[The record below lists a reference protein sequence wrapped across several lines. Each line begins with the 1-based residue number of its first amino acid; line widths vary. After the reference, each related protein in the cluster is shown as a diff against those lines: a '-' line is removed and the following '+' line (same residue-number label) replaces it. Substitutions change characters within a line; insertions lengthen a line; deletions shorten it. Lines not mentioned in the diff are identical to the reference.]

1 MRAAKKCGKCGYIRK
16 STDTA
21 PDWECPE
28 CGVVYEKF
36 ESVTQRK
43 YKHPSSLNG
52 SGQKKVKVGRMTPRS
67 HSAPSYLR
75 IFGVIKKVK
84 ELLVKLTGKISQ
96 EYAKEREKS
105 KSPLFR
111 CKDCGR
117 EISKRAESCPGCGAS
132 IRKKQKSGCGCAG
145 AFLVVFILFLI
156 GFISSS
162 LNQNTSKTVSRNKA
176 TSSPSS
182 STRQKNSTVILASEQ
197 PTKPGPTILKSKEQ
211 FQEDSKQICY
221 EKWTKRGNLDR
232 EMYNYCIGS
241 QMEGYREL
249 LQLHKYAEQP
259 FYSETSF
266 PYCKNKWTKRGVSDV
281 KMMAHCLNQ
290 EIEGVK
296 DVMYYREQY
305 GEEKVNAI
313 AGNALAR
320 FHSWN
325 MAAYSVKQY
334 FQ

>member
-28 CGVVYEKF
+28 CGIVYEKF

-43 YKHPSSLNG
+43 YKHPSRLNG
-52 SGQKKVKVGRMTPRS
+52 SEQKKENVARMTPRS
-67 HSAPSYLR
+67 QTAPSCQ
-75 IFGVIKKVK
+75 VNKQKDTSKDK
-84 ELLVKLTGKISQ
+84 ESSNSSSGRSEKNNRKLT
-96 EYAKEREKS
+96 
-105 KSPLFR
+105 R
-111 CKDCGR
+111 CTDCNN
-117 EISKRAESCPGCGAS
+117 EISKKAKSCPHCGAP
-132 IRKKQKSGCGCAG
+132 INKTTQFGCAG
-145 AFLVVFILFLI
+145 AFLFVFILFLI

-162 LNQNTSKTVSRNKA
+162 LNQNTGKTVSRNKA
-176 TSSPSS
+176 PSSPSS
-182 STRQKNSTVILASEQ
+182 SARQKSSTVQLVSEQ
-197 PTKPGPTILKSKEQ
+197 PTKPGPPILKSKEQ

-221 EKWTKRGNLDR
+221 EKWTKRGNLNR

-241 QMEGYREL
+241 QMDGYREL

-266 PYCKNKWTKRGVSDV
+266 PYCEKKWTKRGVSDV
-281 KMMAHCLNQ
+281 RMMAHCLNQ
-290 EIEGVK
+290 EVDGIK